1 MRPLELTFKGLRSYR
16 DETHVDFTD
25 VSLVAILGDTG
36 AGKSSLLEAICLA
49 LYNSCSWSGS
59 AAKPLLADGCPSM
72 HVALRFSVGGREWT
86 ATRVIN
92 RNTTPAVHQLVSAD
106 GLERYDGETDVN
118 RQIVRLIGLD
128 HDAFLRAVVL
138 PQGRF
143 DTLLRATPAQ
153 RIPMLES
160 ILGIDQLEAVRE
172 EALAVRGRMSG
183 PLEQLKVE
191 RAGLRPDPAGEARD
205 AGAAAERAEALAT
218 QLAGVAERIAAEQS
232 SAAKHKAKAGTLAG
246 HQAEIAGI
254 DPAGPADRLE
264 QLAGT
269 AAALDAARPQ
279 LADHAATTRSA
290 ATTLAGQVAA
300 AEAAAVGPADM
311 AGIVATLAG
320 LTTQL
325 PGLDAAEAANT
336 QRAET
341 LEREGEQL
349 EQAERDAAAAEA
361 ATAAAKQAADEAG
374 IESAAAHGALSSATT
389 LIGAARTALAA
400 EEEAAAAAV
409 AAEGRLAEA
418 AAAVERT
425 AARLTAAGEAHS
437 AADLAVAAARRAD
450 AAAAAAAGL
459 HAGDDCPVCARTLPD
474 GFDAPTP
481 AGLAEAEKAA
491 KDTLAALRSA
501 EKAAAGAEAL
511 QTSRTEELARART
524 VAADAQRA
532 AGKTAAAA
540 EAAVGRFDP
549 AATDDDL
556 LAGLA
561 EAARTAARAAA
572 DAHAEH
578 LRVAGVEGQLAG
590 AAATLRTNL
599 TRNQSELDEAVRR
612 TATTRAAMDATTRDL
627 PDAFRPELP
636 LSAETIAPTLQRAE
650 TEQAAVDLLAGQ
662 AVDAA
667 RMADDAAAAL
677 AEHDRRYANE
687 VTGHVDEATLP
698 LDRLCERLRMAA
710 AALDQPGPDP
720 RSAGATIAELASWAD
735 GLCSSATALAA
746 ACGAAAADASSAAA
760 TAEQAA
766 ADHLSATGFGTGQAL
781 NDALL
786 AATADGRNH
795 RRVQQEMEAQVPLAA
810 DYDRRLTVAGP
821 LYEAL
826 EEVCALLAKSKFPKW
841 VVGRRQHTLLAVAS
855 DTLAKMTG
863 DRFRF
868 TAEFQIY
875 DHVSGQARDP
885 RTLSGGE
892 TFLASLALALTLV
905 EMAGRSGRRQESL
918 FLDEGFASLDAECLD
933 DALEVL
939 SEQAGG
945 GRLVAVI
952 THLRQVAENLE
963 HVLWVTKSLT
973 GSTIKPLTIAERD
986 ALLSDDARSG
996 LVA

>member
-16 DETHVDFTD
+16 DETQVDFTGLN
-25 VSLVAILGDTG
+25 LVAILGDTG

-72 HVALRFSVGGREWT
+72 HVALRFRVGGREWT
-86 ATRVIN
+86 VTRVIN

-106 GLERYDGETDVN
+106 GLERYDGESEVN
-118 RQIVRLIGLD
+118 PQIVRLIGLD
-128 HDAFLRAVVL
+128 HDAFLRAVIL

-172 EALAVRGRMSG
+172 EALAVKDRMSG
-183 PLEQLKVE
+183 PLEQLKLD
-191 RAGLRPDPAGEARD
+191 RAGLRPDPAGEARH
-205 AGAAAERAEALAT
+205 AAEAAGRAEALAT
-218 QLAGVAERIAAEQS
+218 QLAAVVKYVTAERASVGE
-232 SAAKHKAKAGTLAG
+232 HKARAEALAR

-254 DPAGPADRLE
+254 DPAGPATRLE
-264 QLAGT
+264 QLAAT
-269 AAALDAARPQ
+269 AATLDAARPQ
-279 LADHAATTRSA
+279 LAEHAAATRSTA
-290 ATTLAGQVAA
+290 DALANELAA
-300 AEAAAVGPADM
+300 AEIAGVGPAGM
-311 AGIVATLAG
+311 ASIVATLSG

-325 PGLDAAEAANT
+325 ASVHAEEAANT

-341 LEREGEQL
+341 LEREREQL
-349 EQAERDAAAAEA
+349 AQADHDAATAAE
-361 ATAAAKQAADEAG
+361 ATAAAKQAAEDADTR
-374 IESAAAHGALSSATT
+374 AAAAQGALSSATA
-389 LIGAARTALAA
+389 LIGTARSALAA
-400 EEEAAAAAV
+400 AEKAAASAAD
-409 AAEGRLAEA
+409 AEERLTEA

-425 AARLTAAGEAHS
+425 AADLARASEAHS
-437 AADLAVAAARRAD
+437 EADLAVAAARRAD

-459 HAGDDCPVCARTLPD
+459 HAGDDCPVCARALPD
-474 GFDAPTP
+474 SFHVPTP
-481 AGLAEAEKAA
+481 AGLTKAEKAA
-491 KDTLAALRSA
+491 KDARSALTSA

-511 QTSRTEELARART
+511 HASRAEELNRARIAT
-524 VAADAQRA
+524 AEAQRA
-532 AGKTAAAA
+532 AEVAATAA
-540 EAAVGRFDP
+540 EAAAGRFDL
-549 AATDDDL
+549 AATDDEV

-561 EAARTAARAAA
+561 AAARTAAHTAA
-572 DAHAEH
+572 DARAEH
-578 LRVAGVEGQLAG
+578 LRVAGVEGQVAG
-590 AAATLRTNL
+590 AATTLRSNL
-599 TRNQSELDEAVRR
+599 ARNQAELDEAVRR
-612 TATTRAAMDATTRDL
+612 TAAARAAMDATAVAL
-627 PDAFRPELP
+627 SEAFRPELP
-636 LSAETIAPTLQRAE
+636 LSADTIAPALKLAE
-650 TEQAAVDLLAGQ
+650 TERDAADTLAGQ
-662 AVDAA
+662 AGEAA
-667 RMADDAAAAL
+667 RLADEGAAAL
-677 AEHDRRYANE
+677 ADHDRRYRGQ
-687 VTGHVDEATLP
+687 VTDQVDQATLP
-698 LDRLCERLRMAA
+698 LDRLCERLRLAA
-710 AALDQPGPDP
+710 ATLDRPGPDA
-720 RSAGATIAELASWAD
+720 RSAGATIAELAGWAV
-735 GLCSSATALAA
+735 GLRTAATDLGD
-746 ACGAAAADASSAAA
+746 ACGTAAADASTAAA
-760 TAEQAA
+760 DAEQAA
-766 ADHLSATGFGTGQAL
+766 AGRLAAAGFSTEEAL

-786 AATADGRNH
+786 AATADGRNL
-795 RRVQQEMEAQVPLAA
+795 RRTQQDLEAQISVAA
-810 DYDRRLTVAGP
+810 DYDHRLSLAVP
-821 LYEAL
+821 LYESL
-826 EEVCALLAKSKFPKW
+826 EEVCSLLAKSKFPKW
-841 VVGRRQHTLLAVAS
+841 VVARRQQTLLAVAS

-868 TAEFQIY
+868 TADFQIY
-875 DHVSGQARDP
+875 DQVSGQARDP

-973 GSTIKPLTIAERD
+973 GSTIRPLAIAERD